1 MVIRGL
7 DAENQ
12 LIALNSAQS
21 TNYGFLCRFVFKT
34 FPIFRVR
41 ARADNAPAEI
51 NASRDESFRV
61 VQSDVPPRP
70 VRRLNLPTGRSP
82 VKCHEK

>member
-1 MVIRGL
+1 MVLRSL

-12 LIALNSAQS
+12 LIALNGAQS
-21 TNYGFLCRFVFKT
+21 TNYGFLSLFVFKT
-34 FPIFRVR
+34 VPIFRVR

-61 VQSDVPPRP
+61 VQSDVSTPAGPEAKPPHRT
-70 VRRLNLPTGRSP
+70 LNSQMP
-82 VKCHEK
+82 